1 MARISITDRIRT
13 ERQERVQYGTVRTR
27 RVIDS
32 RDGIH
37 VDSNG
42 RELINFCS
50 NDYLGLSQHVEVV
63 SSFQESAAHHG
74 VGSSASALVSG
85 HHQEHALLETEMAAW
100 LGYEKALYFGSGYLA
115 NIAVMQSLLDMGD
128 VCVQDKLNHAC
139 LIDGA
144 RMAYCELKRYPHLD
158 VAAAMRQLMSHRD
171 GVAML
176 ATDGVFSMDGD
187 QAPLRDLV
195 LLTRS
200 QNATLYVDDAHGIGV
215 IGPGGKGSVAAASLS
230 SREVPL
236 LLLPLGK
243 AFGGQGAVLCGSQA
257 VIQHISETARP
268 YLFSTAPAPAM
279 AAAMRASLRLV
290 QSEPWRRAKLT
301 SLIARF
307 RRGAWRM
314 GLPLQES
321 LTPIQP
327 VILGDNNKAMEVAK
341 ALEAQGFLVSAI
353 RPPTVPQGQAR
364 LRITLTALHDE
375 EHVDA
380 LLAALT
386 YATSSS
392 FSALSEQA

>member
-27 RVIDS
+27 RIIDS
-32 RDGIH
+32 REGVH

-50 NDYLGLSQHVEVV
+50 NDYLGLSQHVEVIG
-63 SSFQESAAHHG
+63 SFQESAAHHG

-341 ALEAQGFLVSAI
+341 ALESQGFLVSAI

-364 LRITLTALHDE
+364 LRVTLTALHDE
-375 EHVDA
+375 EHIDA
-380 LLAALT
+380 FLAALSNAMT
-386 YATSSS
+386 PVFSS
-392 FSALSEQA
+392 LSEQA